1 MIKSASQS
9 SLTNDVKYRNLDTFN
24 VPSNEYLIDRVVLS
38 SNTGSVTFSSLGA
51 YAGIY
56 RHLKIIYTAKS
67 STSLTNIFDARLR
80 FNGDTGTNYDYHYLR
95 GTGTSAQSSTQTTT
109 SSISVANYPSSV
121 TSGLFGSGVIEILD
135 AFSTNKNKTVRSLSG
150 TCNASTFITLGSGLW
165 RSTAS
170 LTSIELAE
178 ATFGGYG
185 GVFLAG
191 STVSLYG
198 VTA

>member
-1 MIKSASQS
+1 MIKSALQS
-9 SLTNDVKYRNLDTFN
+9 SLTNDTKYTSMSAGNL
-24 VPSNEYLIDRVVLS
+24 PSNEYLIERVVLS
-38 SNTGSVTFSSLGA
+38 SNTGSVTFSNLGA

-80 FNGDTGTNYDYHYLR
+80 FNGDTATNYNYHYLQ
-95 GTGTSAQSSTQTTT
+95 GIGTSVQSQVVNTT
-109 SSISVANYPSSV
+109 SSISVATYPNNV
-121 TSGLFGSGVIEILD
+121 TSTLFGSGIIDILD
-135 AFSTNKNKTVRSLSG
+135 AFSTTKNKTVRTLSG
-150 TCNASTFITLGSGLW
+150 TCNASTFVKLGSGLW

-170 LTSIELAE
+170 ITTVELAE